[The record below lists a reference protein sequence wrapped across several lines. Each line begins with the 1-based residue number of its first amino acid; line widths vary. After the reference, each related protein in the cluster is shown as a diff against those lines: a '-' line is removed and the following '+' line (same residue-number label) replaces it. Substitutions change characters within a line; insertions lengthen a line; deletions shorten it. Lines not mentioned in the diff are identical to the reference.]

1 MVLHA
6 RHEVVVEVLVGGR
19 SLGEFPLHDGDEVA
33 EDLVN
38 LIPSEQVGH
47 LKLKGRRRRKK
58 Q

>member
-1 MVLHA
+1 MEVVSHA

-33 EDLVN
+33 KDLVN

-47 LKLKGRRRRKK
+47 LK
-58 Q
+58 